1 MSWILSAVLVSLSVL
16 TPFQQAQFQGLTL
29 STPYPSQVVPPG
41 SPVNLSIEVHSYGL
55 PPQVVDLSITKAPPD
70 WQVHFIGDSRVVSQV
85 YLGPDASR
93 TLTLKVEPPAD
104 VALGDYQIMLAAKSA
119 DGSADLAVTLTVGEA
134 FPPEL
139 KVEADLPELK
149 GSPTTTFSFRGSVT
163 NESDQ
168 DMLVS
173 FQASVPPGFTVT
185 FKQGTGGQELT
196 SLPVAAGKT
205 ESITIEVK
213 PAPDTTAGD
222 YPIDAQVFSDQASA
236 ELHLV
241 ASVTGQPAL
250 SISTADGRLSG
261 RVTSGKITPMQIT
274 ITNTGTAPAQNVRL
288 QSTPPS
294 GWNIAF
300 EPADIPA
307 IGPGEQIEV
316 TVNYTPADKSVAGD
330 YMVTLQ
336 AVPDGGSRASADF
349 RITLLT
355 STLWGVVGLVL
366 IAAALG
372 VVALAVARFG
382 RR

>member
-1 MSWILSAVLVSLSVL
+1 
-16 TPFQQAQFQGLTL
+16 
-29 STPYPSQVVPPG
+29 
-41 SPVNLSIEVHSYGL
+41 
-55 PPQVVDLSITKAPPD
+55 
-70 WQVHFIGDSRVVSQV
+70 
-85 YLGPDASR
+85 
-93 TLTLKVEPPAD
+93 
-104 VALGDYQIMLAAKSA
+104 
-119 DGSADLAVTLTVGEA
+119 
-134 FPPEL
+134 
-139 KVEADLPELK
+139 
-149 GSPTTTFSFRGSVT
+149 
-163 NESDQ
+163 
-168 DMLVS
+168 
-173 FQASVPPGFTVT
+173 
-185 FKQGTGGQELT
+185 
-196 SLPVAAGKT
+196 
-205 ESITIEVK
+205 
-213 PAPDTTAGD
+213 
-222 YPIDAQVFSDQASA
+222 
-236 ELHLV
+236 
-241 ASVTGQPAL
+241 VTGQPAL

-307 IGPGEQIEV
+307 IGPGEQVEV